1 MSGYACGER
10 WEVVESD
17 CCGGCTVYETT
28 SRAVA
33 DAVKSQYESE
43 HPDRSYYVSGGTV
56 HTM

>member
-10 WEVVESD
+10 WAVVESD

-43 HPDRSYYVSGGTV
+43 HPDRSYHS
-56 HTM
+56 M